1 MCVYAELMVEKE
13 VKVDGDDEDQ
23 RQFLLL
29 LLLSL
34 ITISECLHVVNTQC
48 CSTLLTC

>member
-13 VKVDGDDEDQ
+13 VKADGDDEDQ
-23 RQFLLL
+23 WQFLL

-48 CSTLLTC
+48 CSTLPTC